1 MNLPNLAC
9 IDLTA
14 DRNYSYANPGQ
25 TTTARGRCI
34 GQHRFMTTECSTDED
49 HLPTHVE
56 HGQTSTIPFRFQ
68 IPERLLPQAC
78 SHTIENDGIHERHTL
93 MPPSMKVNRK
103 VIIEDGVT
111 VDAAKIRYGIRT
123 KVIQQ
128 SDSNQPVESGRGF
141 REVLVIPGTLPS
153 YLGQQQDSRIARID
167 VSLQSSKQKTKDPGR
182 FLAEATPPPP
192 FQLPNPSSPEMSPIL
207 RSLRVYLR
215 YDCAAKEPPPP
226 ISKMDVHLRT
236 QTFYNVR
243 AFRSTPSVDE
253 STQRG
258 YSHLTESIAAA
269 PLTLGSDIWQV
280 DASTV
285 QHTPCATWI
294 SDRTIYTASIIV
306 PVTISP
312 ADFYTRITPSF
323 SSCTIVRNYA
333 VNLDIHFPSSKP
345 STLTLSV
352 PITITAEGSAPASAP
367 AYTPTAERAFDVD
380 VPPDDDLGEQLP
392 AYDETVLRTLMV
404 DGTVKSKLST

>member
-9 IDLTA
+9 IDMTA
-14 DRNYSYANPGQ
+14 DRNYSYVNPGQ

-34 GQHRFMTTECSTDED
+34 GQHRFMTIESSTDED
-49 HLPTHVE
+49 HLPTHVQQ
-56 HGQTSTIPFRFQ
+56 GQTSTVPFRSQ
-68 IPERLLPQAC
+68 IPERLLAQSC
-78 SHTIENDGIHERHTL
+78 SHTIENVDIHEKHTL
-93 MPPSMKVNRK
+93 MPPSVKVNRK

-111 VDAAKIRYGIRT
+111 VDAAKIRYGIRA

-128 SDSNQPVESGRGF
+128 SDSNQPVECGRNF
-141 REVLVIPGTLPS
+141 REVLVIPGTSSSSLEQEQYSQPACIEV
-153 YLGQQQDSRIARID
+153 L
-167 VSLQSSKQKTKDPGR
+167 LQSSKPKSQDPGR
-182 FLAEATPPPP
+182 FLAEATLPPP
-192 FQLPNPSSPEMSPIL
+192 FQMPNPSSPEKSAIL
-207 RSLRVYLR
+207 RSLRLYLR
-215 YDCAAKEPPPP
+215 YECAGKQPPPP
-226 ISKMDVHLRT
+226 ISRIDIHLRT

-280 DASTV
+280 DASTA
-285 QHTPCATWI
+285 QHTPCAMWI
-294 SDRTIYTASIIV
+294 SGRTIHTASITV

-312 ADFYTRITPSF
+312 IDFYTRITPFF
-323 SSCTIVRNYA
+323 SSCTIVRAYA
-333 VNLDIHFPSSKP
+333 LDLDIHFPGCKP
-345 STLTLSV
+345 SNLTLSV
-352 PITITAEGSAPASAP
+352 PVIITVEGCTPALAP
-367 AYTPTAERAFDVD
+367 AYTPTADRAFDVD

-404 DGTVKSKLST
+404 DGTVKSKPST